1 MRKIATLG
9 VAFSLV
15 FGLSG
20 ATYYYIGPES
30 ATYSD
35 FSNWADANGVQ
46 PTTFLNNTLVFT
58 NDAPV
63 TLEKPSNAS
72 NLAASKIR
80 VTKADVIF
88 KNPTTDYVYIG
99 KGSPTFEI
107 AEGARL
113 VCSNNYRAYYGSQ
126 TLYKTGKGF
135 WRSPVILILP
145 EVLARLM

>member
-1 MRKIATLG
+1 MRKIA
-9 VAFSLV
+9 VACCTVASALCA
-15 FGLSG
+15 SG

-46 PTTFLNNTLVFT
+46 PTTFLDNTLVFT

-72 NLAASKIR
+72 KLAASKIR

-88 KNPTTDYVYIG
+88 KNPTSDYVYIG
-99 KGSPTFEI
+99 RGSPTFEI

-126 TLYKTGKGF
+126 TLYKTGKGIF
-135 WRSPVILILP
+135 GDR
-145 EVLARLM
+145 R

>member
-72 NLAASKIR
+72 NLAASKIQ

-88 KNPTTDYVYIG
+88 KNPT
-99 KGSPTFEI
+99 SAEI
-107 AEGARL
+107 AIRIHTAPMAERRKTAVDGSFPSSAFSSPML
-113 VCSNNYRAYYGSQ
+113 VALSS
-126 TLYKTGKGF
+126 L
-135 WRSPVILILP
+135 
-145 EVLARLM
+145 